1 MDENEQPG
9 PDTELGPK
17 AFTRGERLA
26 AGFALLVL
34 ALLALPA
41 LDVLSGGM
49 IFGRTSSDG

>member
-1 MDENEQPG
+1 MDENERPG
-9 PDTELGPK
+9 SDTELGPE

>member
-1 MDENEQPG
+1 MDENGQPDLDTE
-9 PDTELGPK
+9 PDTL

-41 LDVLSGGM
+41 LDILSGGM
-49 IFGRTSSDG
+49 IFGRTGSDG